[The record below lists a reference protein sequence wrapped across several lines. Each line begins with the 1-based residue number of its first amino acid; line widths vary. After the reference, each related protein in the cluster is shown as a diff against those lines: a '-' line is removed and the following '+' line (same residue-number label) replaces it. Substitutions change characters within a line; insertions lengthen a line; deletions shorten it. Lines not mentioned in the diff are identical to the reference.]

1 MGVWLFCELHVMPDH
16 ITITVW
22 STQLKLCRLVVTHR
36 ATYFSVAGLSNW
48 LSVWSNLKQSSTKST
63 SCSKMTHPYNLMIQK
78 TNSWHQLVHQLVSF
92 PRTILFL
99 FFFFTFLLIYAG
111 LGVEVLGLGSWIGFL
126 GLGFSVDGVWAC
138 GMGLSGVGAIYINI
152 EE

>member
-78 TNSWHQLVHQLVSF
+78 TNSWHQLVHQLYSF
-92 PRTILFL
+92 PRTILFCFVFHIFAHL
-99 FFFFTFLLIYAG
+99 YWFGGWGFCDWG
-111 LGVEVLGLGSWIGFL
+111 LGLGFWGWGFQLMGFGPVAWDFL
-126 GLGFSVDGVWAC
+126 GLG
-138 GMGLSGVGAIYINI
+138 LSI
-152 EE
+152 